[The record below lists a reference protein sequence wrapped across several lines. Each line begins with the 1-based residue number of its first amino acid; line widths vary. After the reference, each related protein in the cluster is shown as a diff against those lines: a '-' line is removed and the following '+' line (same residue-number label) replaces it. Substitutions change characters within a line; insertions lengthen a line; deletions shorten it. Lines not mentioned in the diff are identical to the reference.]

1 MANKIRQ
8 VPGNWASVDEF
19 KASAEHT
26 AIANAITG
34 FTPGDIDVTME
45 YRLEGNKIWINYNFD
60 TDAKLLEFKTYLN
73 TTDSIAGFGQSLR
86 DLELADDTFA
96 TTTGWTV

>member
-8 VPGNWASVDEF
+8 APGNWASVDEF

-34 FTPGDIDVTME
+34 FTPGDIDVTMG
-45 YRLEGNKIWINYNFD
+45 YILEGNKIWINYNFD

-73 TTDSIAGFGQSLR
+73 TTDSLAGFGQSLR
-86 DLELADDTFA
+86 DLELADDKFA
-96 TTTGWTV
+96 SITGWTV

>member
-8 VPGNWASVDEF
+8 APGNWASVDEF

-34 FTPGDIDVTME
+34 FTPGDIDVTMG
-45 YRLEGNKIWINYNFD
+45 YILEGNKIWINYNFD

-73 TTDSIAGFGQSLR
+73 TTDSLAGFGQSLR
-86 DLELADDTFA
+86 DLELADDKFA
-96 TTTGWTV
+96 TITGWTV

>member
-8 VPGNWASVDEF
+8 APGNWASVDEF

-34 FTPGDIDVTME
+34 FTPGDIDVTMG
-45 YRLEGNKIWINYNFD
+45 YILEGNKIWINYNFD

-86 DLELADDTFA
+86 DLELADDKFA
-96 TTTGWTV
+96 TITSWTV

>member
-8 VPGNWASVDEF
+8 APGNWASVDEF

-34 FTPGDIDVTME
+34 FTPGDIDVTMG
-45 YRLEGNKIWINYNFD
+45 YILEGNKIWINYNFD

-73 TTDSIAGFGQSLR
+73 TTDSLAGFGQSLR
-86 DLELADDTFA
+86 DLELADDKFA
-96 TTTGWTV
+96 TITSWTV